1 MLLYIQKA
9 AEAVNEL
16 KSELAV
22 KENDLQRANKVI
34 YTNTHIFLIR
44 MISDICLLFTQYMTV
59 YVPGL
64 DFFNFLCPLNVNF

>member
-34 YTNTHIFLIR
+34 YINTFIFLIR
-44 MISDICLLFTQYMTV
+44 MISDICLLFAQYM

>member
-34 YTNTHIFLIR
+34 YIK
-44 MISDICLLFTQYMTV
+44 
-59 YVPGL
+59 
-64 DFFNFLCPLNVNF
+64 